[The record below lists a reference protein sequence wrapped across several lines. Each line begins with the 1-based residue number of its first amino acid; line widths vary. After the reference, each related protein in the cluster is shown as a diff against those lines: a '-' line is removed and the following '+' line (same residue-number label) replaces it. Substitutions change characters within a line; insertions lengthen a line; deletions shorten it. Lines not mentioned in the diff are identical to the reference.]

1 MLLSLFSAPFT
12 SLDQAR
18 PQSLTV
24 SMPRHGSP
32 LSDSENT
39 LPLIRFDTTLPPAA
53 TLPCASTTEQTHAPE
68 PPRSI
73 FRRAREALAKGKK
86 REAEVDIEHDPFA
99 FTVEDE
105 DPEPFDKRRKRSP
118 RPVRERNLRAL
129 RADGGNDESRVSS
142 EEEAEGRPNLR
153 EERSFDRNKE
163 HQVSTK
169 PSSKRMRRD
178 ESSDSGENEVSPE
191 PEAKRARREDNT
203 AKSAEEPGST
213 SSGPLRYRQV
223 THTRTVTTVTTQVRQ
238 VVTVSVVDES
248 SGEVVQVLTYEE
260 DNNPTVETSE
270 KENEEVCELVE
281 SSSRE
286 GSRVT
291 PKPTKYKDLLP
302 RQRSSPR
309 IQKPVSSKKKTD
321 SEKNKS
327 DGGLDES
334 VRESGVMENR
344 PLVGDETLEVPTITR
359 QTTQPVAEEDQVL
372 QRTSSSEAS
381 LTPGSR
387 VLAKWLDGYF
397 YPGTITTKQYKNGRY
412 LVTFDDGDK
421 RRIPRENIIVKDLL
435 PAGQSVMAQGDF
447 EDDFYE
453 EGVIVGHYRDGNER
467 GYEVQTQNG
476 AISRFPRSRIILS
489 EQQGAAILSSESSF
503 NVTSSS
509 TVSIGAHSLRLR
521 KDTSTGSSG
530 TSPRI
535 VKPSGS
541 LGTRD
546 SSFKETSSGSSDDKK
561 SGKKI
566 ASSPPHASKKAPESK
581 ASESSD
587 ETPKSSHKSTKRARA
602 QVRRA
607 GQRIV
612 QSSESASSDEQSARP
627 AKRRQV
633 RRGLSAAY
641 GAKSPSRLSVQAPS
655 EPSIRRSP
663 RKQMSTNV
671 EDTASGDLTANR
683 NLFAGL
689 AFLVTG
695 VERDRNEPEE
705 SDSES
710 ERIEF
715 SRDSVKRQI
724 EAAGGVVLSSFPQS
738 QLSGAECFLI
748 SNRHQRTQK
757 FFQSLASGIPCV
769 SHVWIHD
776 CCYFRKRLDYKKYL
790 LPAGESLDTESI
802 VECQPRRNILGN
814 MRVSFY
820 SSAIF
825 TRKQSP

>member
-1 MLLSLFSAPFT
+1 
-12 SLDQAR
+12 
-18 PQSLTV
+18 
-24 SMPRHGSP
+24 MPRHGSP

-39 LPLIRFDTTLPPAA
+39 QPLIRFDTTLPPVA
-53 TLPCASTTEQTHAPE
+53 TLPFTSTTEQPYASE

-73 FRRAREALAKGKK
+73 FSRAREALAKSKK
-86 REAEVDIEHDPFA
+86 RQAEVDIEHDPFA

-105 DPEPFDKRRKRSP
+105 DPEPLGKRRKRGSP
-118 RPVRERNLRAL
+118 RPARESDLRAL

-142 EEEAEGRPNLR
+142 EEDAEGRPSLS
-153 EERSFDRNKE
+153 EEQSLDRNKE
-163 HQVSTK
+163 HHASTK
-169 PSSKRMRRD
+169 PSSKRMRHD
-178 ESSDSGENEVSPE
+178 ESSDSGQNEVSPE
-191 PEAKRARREDNT
+191 REAKRARREDNT
-203 AKSAEEPGST
+203 SKSTEEPGST
-213 SSGPLRYRQV
+213 SSGPGCFQQI
-223 THTRTVTTVTTQVRQ
+223 THTRTVTTITTHVRH
-238 VVTVSVVDES
+238 VFTVSVVEKN
-248 SGEVVQVLTYEE
+248 SGKVVEVLTYEE
-260 DNNPTVETSE
+260 DNNPTVESSE

-281 SSSRE
+281 SSSRV

-291 PKPTKYKDLLP
+291 PKPTKHKDVLP
-302 RQRSSPR
+302 RQRGSPR
-309 IQKPVSSKKKTD
+309 IKKPVSSKKQTD

-327 DGGLDES
+327 GDGLDES
-334 VRESGVMENR
+334 VTESGVKENR

-359 QTTQPVAEEDQVL
+359 QTTQPVAEDEQAL
-372 QRTSSSEAS
+372 QRTSSSETS

-467 GYEVQTQNG
+467 GYEIQTQNG
-476 AISRFPRSRIILS
+476 AISRFPRSRVILS
-489 EQQGAAILSSESSF
+489 EQQGAAIISSESSF

-509 TVSIGAHSLRLR
+509 SVSIGAHSLRLR
-521 KDTSTGSSG
+521 KDTSAGSSG

-535 VKPSGS
+535 AKSPVSM
-541 LGTRD
+541 GTKD

-561 SGKKI
+561 ARKKI
-566 ASSPPHASKKAPESK
+566 ASSPPHASPKVREAK
-581 ASESSD
+581 ASESSG
-587 ETPKSSHKSTKRARA
+587 ETPKSSHKSTIKARA
-602 QVRRA
+602 HVRRA
-607 GQRIV
+607 GHRIV
-612 QSSESASSDEQSARP
+612 QSSESGSSDERSARP

-641 GAKSPSRLSVQAPS
+641 GAKSPSRLPVQAPS
-655 EPSIRRSP
+655 EQSTRRSP
-663 RKQMSTNV
+663 RKHMSTNV
-671 EDTASGDLTANR
+671 EDTAQGDLPANR

-710 ERIEF
+710 EVIEF
-715 SRDSVKRQI
+715 SRDSIKRQI

-776 CCYFRKRLDYKKYL
+776 CCFFNKRLDYKKYL
-790 LPAGESLDTESI
+790 LPAGESLDAESI

-814 MRVSFY
+814 VRVSFC
-820 SSAIF
+820 SLTIF
-825 TRKQSP
+825 MCKQSP